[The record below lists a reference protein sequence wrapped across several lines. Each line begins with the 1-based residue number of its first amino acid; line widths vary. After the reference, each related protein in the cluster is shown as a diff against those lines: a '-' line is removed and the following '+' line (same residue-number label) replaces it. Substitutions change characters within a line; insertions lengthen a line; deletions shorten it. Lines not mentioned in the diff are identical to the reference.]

1 MQPIR
6 MNTPAPLA
14 EDRPNVLFID
24 GNAANRKTFAAAFA
38 CDFDVRSVGSM
49 EEAWEV
55 LAEGRT
61 DVVICEQLL
70 PGILGSDALGQVKQ
84 RYPRAKR
91 MLITEHADLRSL
103 VDALNNAGVCHYIS
117 KPWEVDAVR
126 TAVRDAH
133 ASLQAQDAQSALT
146 SQLLESNR
154 QLEFALRQRLLS

>member
-6 MNTPAPLA
+6 MNTPASLV
-14 EDRPNVLFID
+14 EDRANVLFID
-24 GNAANRKTFAAAFA
+24 GNATNRQTFASAFA
-38 CDFDVRSVGSM
+38 CDFDVRLAGSM
-49 EEAWEV
+49 EEAWEI

-84 RYPRAKR
+84 RHPRAKR